1 MDDKKKKDDIG
12 FGQGIGGIF
21 KGLSGFVD
29 ACAKFAEQG
38 EAFKKS
44 GEIDFG
50 GLGKIKGLKDLKG
63 VYGVNIRTMS
73 DGSHSLQPF
82 GNIKTS
88 PKGPVVEEMR
98 EPLIDLFEE
107 GDQIQIIAE
116 MPGVDENEISL
127 EVRDDIVVIKAGGK
141 KRQYEKE
148 VLLSRSVKEEDLK
161 WTYNNGVLEIII
173 QGLEKDQ

>member
-1 MDDKKKKDDIG
+1 MNDKKNKKKEDD

-21 KGLSGFVD
+21 KGLAGFVD

-38 EAFKKS
+38 EEFKKN
-44 GEIDFG
+44 GEIDLG

-73 DGSHSLQPF
+73 NGSHSVQPF

-88 PKGPVVEEMR
+88 PKGPVVKEMR
-98 EPLIDLFEE
+98 EPLVDLFEE
-107 GDQIQIIAE
+107 KDEIQIIAE
-116 MPGVDENEISL
+116 MPGVDEEEISL
-127 EVRDDIVVIKAGGK
+127 ETKGDILVIKAKGK
-141 KRQYEKE
+141 NRQYEKE
-148 VLLSRSVKEEDLK
+148 VLLSRSVEAKDLK

-173 QGLEKDQ
+173 QGL